1 MSSAQQ
7 SCAALDAIGTFF
19 LAICLAGCVASVQPQ
34 MPVDVAAALARDPM
48 RRLDT
53 PSLSL
58 YYPAGRRAE
67 TLHFAERLEGCAQ
80 LLRARMLFHNDI
92 ADRRMAVILPEL
104 TFNNAFT
111 SPIAGGY
118 EPFAVVPTFQ
128 TVDGF
133 SLQMGLPPDAG
144 IIGCHELTHY
154 VHFLAVAGFSYLVDL
169 VFGEA
174 YTPQLGFDGWFDEG
188 LAVYYETLL
197 QPGVGRL
204 AWPFWHGAFAA
215 GLAGRRLR
223 GGDLSEFNRDAFM
236 GNHYLVGSHFIQF
249 LADRYGEWR
258 LWKVI
263 EVQSRS
269 ILFPVGLNVRFWQ
282 AYDKSL
288 STLFDEFADDVARRT
303 PETPRPAEQRVLAA
317 LGTDARYARGPDG
330 SEAWITDG
338 HDTPPRL
345 VVRGP
350 DGRTRVDRALID
362 VLPPRKLIVASA
374 GGCGPPSFTADGR
387 LVYFTSV
394 DQGPTFQ
401 TSRLV
406 RVDTAT
412 GALTIVLGEL
422 RGGGGAI
429 SPDGMTYAF
438 AHAEGD
444 HHDLV
449 LFDLAS
455 RQARVLVSEPPGAFV
470 SLPRYST
477 DGERIVASVFEG
489 GAFWI
494 RVFDARSGR
503 VLATIGDGR
512 SPVHDASFATADA
525 SHVVYLASDVA
536 GAGFQ
541 VHLADLQTGQTRAI
555 TRAPYLAFQPQL
567 QGTQLRFLN
576 RDGWNWT
583 LDEQEIPLL
592 TSGGA
597 PASAPPPAPPPPP
610 QPLVEP
616 VAVLRDEPYQPTD
629 HLFSPQLHG
638 VSVVAAGRS
647 GVIGD
652 LVLAGGDRLQFH
664 RWSLD
669 GLLQLNGGHPGYGL
683 GAGYAN
689 RQLAPFTIV
698 ATGLALRYHDQ
709 RPPAPPQMSPT
720 PISPEPFLLE
730 KTQLQAN
737 LLVDRVIYG
746 SPIDLG
752 FNVTDDNQPGEPTL
766 LFQHRRVAGPFLQA
780 TYEGVET
787 TPYAGVRRAAAAFP
801 SVAIYPAAWNT
812 AGATIT
818 DLGLSLVGVTPL
830 PLSRRHT
837 LRLNL
842 RGRGLVG
849 LPDGAQWLQ
858 VGGGVTA
865 LERTGAVGRVPPEVT
880 IASLPSV
887 HFLEPLRGY
896 EDYPIATDRIFIAE
910 LTYRYP
916 LIVDRGSTSTLWVL
930 PSAFF
935 QQANLELFAS
945 AASDAHGG
953 NPHAAGGAS
962 LTLDLALWRLP
973 FSVAYQIARRVE
985 DDHALVQILAVSLD

>member
-1 MSSAQQ
+1 MPSLQRRG
-7 SCAALDAIGTFF
+7 AALHAIW
-19 LAICLAGCVASVQPQ
+19 LLMALGCVASVQPQ
-34 MPVDVAAALARDPM
+34 MPADVATALARDPM

-67 TLHFAERLEGCAQ
+67 TLHFAARLEQCAQ

-104 TFNNAFT
+104 TYNNAFT
-111 SPIAGGY
+111 SPIAAGY

-128 TVDGF
+128 TVDSF
-133 SLQMGLPPDAG
+133 SLEMGLPPDAG

-154 VHFLAVAGFSYLVDL
+154 VHFLGVAGFSYLVNL

-204 AWPFWHGAFAA
+204 AWPFWQGAFAA

-236 GNHYLVGSHFIQF
+236 GNHYLVGSQFIQF
-249 LADRYGEWR
+249 LADRYGEWP

-303 PETPRPAEQRVLAA
+303 PAIPRPAEQRSLAT
-317 LGTDARYARGPDG
+317 LGTDARYGRGPDG
-330 SEAWITDG
+330 SEAWITEG

-350 DGRTRVDRALID
+350 DGITRVDRALID

-374 GGCGPPSFTADGR
+374 GSCGPPSFTADGR
-387 LVYFTSV
+387 FVYFTSL
-394 DQGPTFQ
+394 DQGTTFQ

-406 RVDTAT
+406 RVDTTT
-412 GALTIVLGEL
+412 GALAVVLGDL
-422 RGGGGAI
+422 LGGGGSI
-429 SPDGMTYAF
+429 SPDGATYAF
-438 AHAEGD
+438 AHADGD

-449 LFDLAS
+449 LYDLAS
-455 RQARVLVSEPPGAFV
+455 GQAHVLVAAPAGAFV
-470 SLPRYST
+470 ALPRYSA
-477 DGERIVASVFEG
+477 DGQRLVASVFES

-494 RVFDARSGR
+494 RVYDARSGQA
-503 VLATIGDGR
+503 LATVGDGH
-512 SPVHDASFATADA
+512 SPVYDGSFADPDASQ
-525 SHVVYLASDVA
+525 VVYLAADVP

-541 VHLADLQTGQTRAI
+541 VHLADLGTGRSRPI

-567 QGTQLRFLN
+567 RGTHLRFLN
-576 RDGWNWT
+576 RDGWGWT
-583 LDEQEIPLL
+583 LDEQEVPAA
-592 TSGGA
+592 A
-597 PASAPPPAPPPPP
+597 PAGPATRPSAPPPPP
-610 QPLVEP
+610 PPVPAEP
-616 VAVLRDEPYQPTD
+616 VIVLHDEPYESTD

-638 VSVVAAGRS
+638 VSLLSAGRA

-652 LVLAGGDRLQFH
+652 LVVAGGDRLQFH

-669 GLLQLNGGHPGYGL
+669 ALLQLNADRPGYGL
-683 GAGYAN
+683 AAGYAN
-689 RQLAPFTIV
+689 RKLAPFTIM

-720 PISPEPFLLE
+720 PRLPAPFLLE
-730 KTQLQAN
+730 KTELQAN
-737 LLVDRVIYG
+737 LLVDRELYG
-746 SPIDLG
+746 SSAIDLG
-752 FNVTDDNQPGEPTL
+752 FNVTDDEQPGEPSL

-780 TYEGVET
+780 TYEGLEA
-787 TPYAGVRRAAAAFP
+787 TPYAGARRAAVAVP
-801 SVAIYPAAWNT
+801 SLALYPAAWNT
-812 AGATIT
+812 ADATIT
-818 DLGLSLVGVTPL
+818 DLGLTLIGVSPL

-837 LRLNL
+837 LRLDL
-842 RGRGLVG
+842 RARGLVG
-849 LPDGAQWLQ
+849 LPPGARWLQ

-865 LERTGAVGRVPPEVT
+865 LERSGAVGRVPPAVT
-880 IASLPSV
+880 IASLPDV
-887 HFLEPLRGY
+887 RFVEPLRGY
-896 EDYPIATDRIFIAE
+896 EDYPLATDRIFIAE
-910 LTYRYP
+910 LAYRYP

-930 PSAFF
+930 PSSFF
-935 QQANLELFAS
+935 RQATLELFGS
-945 AASDAHGG
+945 AASDARAGDL
-953 NPHAAGGAS
+953 HAAGGGA
-962 LTLDLALWRLP
+962 LTLELALWRLP

-985 DDHALVQILAVSLD
+985 DDHALVQILAVTL